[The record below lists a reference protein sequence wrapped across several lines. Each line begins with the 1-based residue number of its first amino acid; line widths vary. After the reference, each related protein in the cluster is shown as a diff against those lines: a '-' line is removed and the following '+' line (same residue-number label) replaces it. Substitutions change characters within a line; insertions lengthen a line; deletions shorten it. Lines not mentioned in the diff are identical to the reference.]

1 VEDPQRKRNI
11 GALGKAIESML
22 GKERGRRVC
31 HGLSTGT
38 PADLSEAEKW
48 GIEENQLRDIFRKK
62 TAVSLSMPSVLTSA
76 QLPPGLALTTASL

>member
-1 VEDPQRKRNI
+1 MEDPQRKRNI

-38 PADLSEAEKW
+38 PADSSEAEKW
-48 GIEENQLRDIFRKK
+48 GIEENQLRIVFRKK
-62 TAVSLSMPSVLTSA
+62 TAVCLSVFSVLASA
-76 QLPPGLALTTASL
+76 KFPPGLALTTASL